1 MSRRNAHGGHTVKC
15 RLRMVVVALVVFSSF
30 STSLLAQ
37 TAASDELNLGVQAY
51 KRSRF
56 EEAIQH
62 FEKCLAVDPQNGKAR
77 LYIATAYAQQYIPG
91 VDTPDNKHYAEQALE
106 QYQRVLDGNPD
117 VDEPLHS
124 ARADSAKGIAYLY
137 LQMKKFDDSKKY
149 YLMVSDLDPQ
159 DPEPYYSIGVI
170 DWTLTYV
177 PRQEMRA
184 KLGMKPEP
192 EDSLSARDNG
202 ACVEIK
208 EKNSANV
215 QEGIDNLNKA
225 LKLRPHYDDAM
236 AYMNLMFRERAD
248 IQCDDPAARD
258 ADLRTA
264 DEWVDKTMATKKAKA
279 KEAEPST
286 EPAATNPQ

>member
-1 MSRRNAHGGHTVKC
+1 VKD
-15 RLRMVVVALVVFSSF
+15 RLRILVRTVLIFCSLSAN
-30 STSLLAQ
+30 LLAQ
-37 TAASDELNLGVQAY
+37 TTASDELKLGVQAY
-51 KRSRF
+51 KNSKF

-62 FEKCLAVDPQNGKAR
+62 FEKCVALDPQNGKAR
-77 LYIATAYAQQYIPG
+77 LYLATAYAQQYIPG
-91 VDTPDNKHYAEQALE
+91 VDTPDNKHYAEQAIE
-106 QYQRVLDGNPD
+106 QYQQVLDGIPD

-137 LQMKKFDDSKKY
+137 LQMKKFDDAKKY

-177 PRQEMRA
+177 PRQEARA
-184 KLGMKPEP
+184 KLGMKPGG
-192 EDSLSARDNG
+192 SLPARDHG
-202 ACVEIK
+202 ACVEIR

-225 LKLRPHYDDAM
+225 LKLRPDYDDAM

-258 ADLRTA
+258 ADLKTA
-264 DEWVDKTMATKKAKA
+264 DEWVDKTMGTKKAKA
-279 KEAEPST
+279 KEAAPST
-286 EPAATNPQ
+286 DPAATNPQ